1 MNEQIRVLIADDQQ
15 LVRGA
20 LVALLNTERDISV
33 VAEVG
38 SGDLVVAAA
47 LEHRVDVAVLD
58 IEMPGLTGIEAAGLL
73 KMQAPHVRSLI
84 VTTFGRPGYVR
95 RALQEGASGFIVKDT
110 PPAQLAE
117 AIRRVA
123 SGLRVVDPT
132 LAEDSLFTP
141 NSPLTE
147 REVEVCHVA
156 LKGGSVREIAKEM
169 HLSAGTVR
177 NHMSSLIAKT
187 GAGNRH
193 AAVRATEENGWL

>member
-1 MNEQIRVLIADDQQ
+1 MTEQIRVLIADDQH

-20 LVALLNTERDISV
+20 LAALLSTERDIDV
-33 VAEVG
+33 VAQVG
-38 SGDLVVAAA
+38 SGDLVLEAAT
-47 LEHRVDVAVLD
+47 EHRVDVAILD
-58 IEMPGLTGIEAAGLL
+58 IEMPGLTGIEAAAEL
-73 KMQAPHVRSLI
+73 KRHAPQVRSLI

-141 NSPLTE
+141 ANPLTE
-147 REVEVCHVA
+147 REIELCQVA
-156 LKGGSVREIAKEM
+156 RHGGSIREIATEL
-169 HLSAGTVR
+169 HISSGTVR
-177 NHMSSLIAKT
+177 NHMSSLIRKT
-187 GAGNRH
+187 GTGNRH
-193 AAVRATEENGWL
+193 AAVRAAEDNGWL

>member
-20 LVALLNTERDISV
+20 LAALLNTERDISV

-73 KMQAPHVRSLI
+73 KTQAPHVRSLI

-123 SGLRVVDPT
+123 AGLRVVDPT

-156 LKGGSVREIAKEM
+156 
-169 HLSAGTVR
+169 
-177 NHMSSLIAKT
+177 
-187 GAGNRH
+187 
-193 AAVRATEENGWL
+193 